1 MVNIDE
7 LLDPISEENPCGE
20 YLRYEPIY
28 DEIQEYRREDDPQ
41 LSQGVWERDIKKA
54 NWPQLLITCEDL
66 LKHKTKDL
74 QITAWIT
81 EALTVLHG
89 FKGLRHGTELLRR
102 MSEKFW
108 DQAYPQIDT
117 EHHNFV
123 KRMVPFNFFTE
134 KIPEKIIMIHLTAP
148 TDNVSGD
155 YSLADYMTA
164 RYNLRMKVTSPS
176 ALSLQTVRKS
186 VSLTPSDFY
195 DEIQEDVDGVEA
207 EIKLFENFLTEKF
220 GKETPSFRQMH
231 DHLKDIQQI
240 ISNSM
245 KECLML
251 KPRKQSNISSES
263 SEHPP
268 INNQSA
274 PPPPSEPKQ
283 NAIAGAT
290 IENAYKALRDIS
302 NFLEFAQPQ
311 SPSSALIKMAISIGG
326 KSFRELLELNMQ
338 DGTSI
343 MNTISELHIAIN
355 KMTAAS
361 APAPAS
367 DNPFPKPPD
376 AE

>member
-1 MVNIDE
+1 MINIDE
-7 LLDPISEENPCGE
+7 LLNPISEESPCGE

-74 QITAWIT
+74 QITTWIT

-89 FKGLRHGTELLRR
+89 FKGLKHGTELLRKI
-102 MSEKFW
+102 SEKFW
-108 DQAYPQIDT
+108 NQAYPQIDE
-117 EHHNFV
+117 EHNNFV
-123 KRMVPFNFFTE
+123 KRMVPFNFFAE
-134 KIPEKIIMIHLTAP
+134 KIPERIIMLHLTAP

-164 RYNLRMKVTSPS
+164 RYNLRMKVTTPS

-186 VSLTPSDFY
+186 VSLTPADFY
-195 DEIQEDVDGVEA
+195 DEIKQDVDAAAA
-207 EIKLFENFLTEKF
+207 EIKLFEDFLMEKC
-220 GKETPSFRQMH
+220 GKETPSFRLMH
-231 DHLKDIQQI
+231 DYLKDIQQI

-245 KECLML
+245 KECLVL
-251 KPRKQSNISSES
+251 KPKKQIDAPSEMLNQQ
-263 SEHPP
+263 
-268 INNQSA
+268 NNQSA
-274 PPPPSEPKQ
+274 PPPPSEPKR
-283 NAIAGAT
+283 NAVAGAT

-343 MNTISELHIAIN
+343 MNTISELHVAIN

-361 APAPAS
+361 TPAPAS